1 MNIFYLNFY
10 SKFYLNINSLLVV
23 ADGVGGWNNV
33 GIDPS
38 VYSRRLCDLISKNF
52 SELQMSS
59 PQSDISASNI
69 IQFNEDFVKNL
80 IIKSVNENPEKGS
93 STVCVLYMDHFNNTV
108 YSGYLGD
115 SCYLI
120 ARPRGIG
127 DFEIIFKSKEQTH
140 GFNIPFQVGSE
151 GDDPKLA
158 ITYKHNVNKDDIVI
172 LATDGLWDNV
182 EVENI
187 VQELNM
193 FSNKMNSIT
202 INTIDFAKL
211 LSEKA
216 EELSYKIDYFSP
228 FARRALEYNK
238 NYKKLRGGKPD
249 DITVIVAQISEH
261 VNKERIAEIPH

>member
-1 MNIFYLNFY
+1 
-10 SKFYLNINSLLVV
+10 LLVV

-38 VYSRRLCDLISKNF
+38 AYSRRLCELISKNF
-52 SELQMSS
+52 YEFQNNVSDSDATSS
-59 PQSDISASNI
+59 NM

-80 IIKSVNENPEKGS
+80 IIKSVNQNQEKGS
-93 STVCVLYMDHFNNTV
+93 STVCVLYMDNFNNTV

-158 ITYKHNVNKDDIVI
+158 ITYKHNVIKDDIVI
-172 LATDGLWDNV
+172 LATDGLWDNI

-187 VQELNM
+187 LQELNL
-193 FSNKMNSIT
+193 FSNKINSII

-211 LSEKA
+211 LSQKA
-216 EELSYKIDYFSP
+216 EEFSYKIDYFSP
-228 FARRALEYNK
+228 FARRALEHNK
-238 NYKKLRGGKPD
+238 NYKKFRGGKPD

-261 VNKERIAEIPH
+261 INKDRDPEIPH

>member
-1 MNIFYLNFY
+1 M
-10 SKFYLNINSLLVV
+10 
-23 ADGVGGWNNV
+23 ADGVGGWNSV
-33 GIDPS
+33 GVDPS
-38 VYSRRLCDLISKNF
+38 AYSKRLCDLISKNF
-52 SELQMSS
+52 AEIHYSQDHESY
-59 PQSDISASNI
+59 ISHM
-69 IQFNEDFVKNL
+69 NEEFVKNL
-80 IIKSVNENPEKGS
+80 IIKSVNENREKGS
-93 STVCVLYMDHFNNTV
+93 STVCVLYMDNFNNTV

-120 ARPRGIG
+120 ARPRGVG

-140 GFNIPFQVGSE
+140 GFNIPYQVGSE

-158 ITYKHNVNKDDIVI
+158 MTYKHNVIKDDIVI
-172 LATDGLWDNV
+172 LATDGLWDNI

-187 VQELNM
+187 IQELNL
-193 FSNKMNSIT
+193 FSNKVNSIT
-202 INTIDFAKL
+202 INTIDFAKY

-238 NYKKLRGGKPD
+238 NVKKLRGGKPD

-261 VNKERIAEIPH
+261 VKKNEFSEIPH